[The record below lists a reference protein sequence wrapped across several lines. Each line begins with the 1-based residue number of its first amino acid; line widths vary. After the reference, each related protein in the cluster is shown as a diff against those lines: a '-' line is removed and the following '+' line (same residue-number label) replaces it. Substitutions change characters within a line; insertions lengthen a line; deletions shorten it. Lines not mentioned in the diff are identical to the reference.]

1 MNRYKF
7 PLIVDNTKGVRYN
20 LSVIPNTIPT
30 EDVPFFY
37 VTKFGD
43 RLDVLSNT
51 FYKTP
56 KYWWV
61 IAKAN
66 NLVNGTVAVG
76 PGTRLFIPNI
86 L

>member
-1 MNRYKF
+1 MNRYNNNPK
-7 PLIVDNTKGVRYN
+7 VDTTKGVRYN
-20 LSVIPNTIPT
+20 ESVLPRTIPT
-30 EDVPFFY
+30 EDVPFYY
-37 VTKFGD
+37 VTVAGD
-43 RLDVLSNT
+43 RLDTISNA

-66 NLVNGTVAVG
+66 KLVNGSIAVPAG
-76 PGTRLFIPNI
+76 LNLFIPN

>member
-1 MNRYKF
+1 MNRYST
-7 PLIVDNTKGVRYN
+7 PIITDTTKGVRYT
-20 LSVIPNTIPT
+20 LTVLPTSIPT
-30 EDVPFFY
+30 EDIPFY
-37 VTKFGD
+37 YEAKLGD
-43 RLDVLSNT
+43 RLDLISSA

-66 NLVNGTVAVG
+66 NLVNGSIAVQ

-86 L
+86 I